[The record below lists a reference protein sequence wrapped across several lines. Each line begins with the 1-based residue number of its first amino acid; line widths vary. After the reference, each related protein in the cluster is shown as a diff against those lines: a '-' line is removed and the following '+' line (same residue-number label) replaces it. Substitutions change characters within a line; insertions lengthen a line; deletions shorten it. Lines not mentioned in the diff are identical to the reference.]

1 MAMNWVQFQQGMS
14 MPEFLSAFG
23 TEAQCARAVEQARW
37 PSGYHCPRC
46 EATAY
51 CMVLN
56 NGRPLFQCSA
66 CRRQTSL
73 TAGSLFEN
81 TKLPLTTWF
90 LAIYLLSQAK
100 TGLSA
105 LALKRQ
111 VGVSYPTAW
120 MLHHKIMHAMAARD
134 AVHQLGGSV
143 QVDDAYLGGERAGG
157 KVGRGS
163 ENKVPILAA
172 VSLNTEGHPRYLKL
186 SRIAGFTSEAVKQWA
201 KTNLKPGSSVT
212 SDGLA
217 CFAAVVDVGCNH
229 APTVVGQR
237 RPRELPEFK
246 WVNTILGNLKTTLSG
261 AYKAFKYGKY
271 AGSYLG
277 AFAYRFNRRFD
288 LRGLVVRLIVDVA
301 RCDARSRTVIRQA
314 ETHF

>member
-1 MAMNWVQFQQGMS
+1 M
-14 MPEFLSAFG
+14 
-23 TEAQCARAVEQARW
+23 EQARW
-37 PSGYHCPRC
+37 PNGYHCPRC

-51 CMVLN
+51 CMVLT

-66 CRRQTSL
+66 CGRQTSL

-100 TGLSA
+100 TGLST

-186 SRIAGFTSEAVKQWA
+186 SRIAGFTSEAVNQWA
-201 KTNLKPGSSVT
+201 KTNLKPGSSVA

-217 CFAAVVDVGCNH
+217 CFAALVD
-229 APTVVGQR
+229 
-237 RPRELPEFK
+237 
-246 WVNTILGNLKTTLSG
+246 TTLSG

-288 LRGLVVRLIVDVA
+288 LRDLVVRLIVDVA
-301 RCDARSRTVIRQA
+301 RCEARSRTVIRQA